1 MRTSIAVAFTAVLLA
16 GCAGSKSEQL
26 VEMKPTGQP
35 GEAIG
40 TRTTKVAVTV
50 KAIDAA
56 KRTLTVVGPD
66 GSTETFKVPP
76 EVKRFG
82 EIAAGDRIV
91 VEINQGLLLQYQAPG
106 TPALEP
112 AAAVVGAVAPGTST
126 PGAAVAGGVQ
136 GTVTIVGID
145 GGQRVVTFQ
154 DPDGNQYKVK
164 ADPQIALEKLKV
176 GDRLMATYVE
186 SLAMGIE
193 KTAAK
198 P

>member
-1 MRTSIAVAFTAVLLA
+1 MRTSIVAAFTAILLA
-16 GCAGSKSEQL
+16 ACAGSKSEQL

-50 KAIDAA
+50 KAVDAA
-56 KRTLTVVGPD
+56 KRTLTVVGSD
-66 GSTETFKVPP
+66 GKAETFKVPP

-82 EIAAGDRIV
+82 EIAAGDQIV

-112 AAAVVGAVAPGTST
+112 AAAVVGAVANGSST

-145 GGQRVVTFQ
+145 SGYRVVTFQ

-164 ADPQIALEKLKV
+164 ADPKVAIEKLKV

-186 SLAMGIE
+186 TLAIGIE
-193 KTAAK
+193 KAAAK
-198 P
+198 Q

>member
-1 MRTSIAVAFTAVLLA
+1 MRTSIAAAFTAILLA
-16 GCAGSKSEQL
+16 ACAGSKSEQL

-40 TRTTKVAVTV
+40 SRTTKVAVTV
-50 KAIDAA
+50 KAVDAA

-66 GSTETFKVPP
+66 GAAETFKVPP
-76 EVKRFG
+76 EVKRFD
-82 EIAAGDRIV
+82 EVAAGDRIV
-91 VEINQGLLLQYQAPG
+91 VEVHQGLLLQYQAPG

-112 AAAVVGAVAPGTST
+112 AAAVVGAVADGSST

-136 GTVTIVGID
+136 GTVTVVGID
-145 GGQRVVTFQ
+145 AGHRVLTFQ

-164 ADPQIALEKLKV
+164 ADPQIAIEKLKI

-186 SLAMGIE
+186 SLAIGIE
-193 KTAAK
+193 KAAGK